1 MTADETLCR
10 DGAAFFEML
19 RGSENAC
26 AEMEELIHAPE
37 NLQTTILQ
45 LIDRERENA
54 EAGVHPSIIAK
65 MNSLCDVPVME
76 ALCDAGR
83 AGVEIHLIVRGICSL
98 LAGQETRKR
107 ERARPLHR
115 GPALGTRRAF
125 VFENGGDREVYLS
138 SADWMPRNL
147 YRRVELMFPVK
158 DERCRR
164 AVENVLRLQLMDNE
178 KCRVRLPGGAYV
190 LPELNGAEEINA
202 RKSCFGISTACLTAR
217 R

>member
-1 MTADETLCR
+1 MRTLHLGTGNYHDSTAKLYTDFGLLTADETLCR

-54 EAGVHPSIIAK
+54 EAGIHASIIAK

-98 LAGQETRKR
+98 LPGKKHGSENVHVHSIVGRHLEHA
-107 ERARPLHR
+107 
-115 GPALGTRRAF
+115 RAF
-125 VFENGGDREVYLS
+125 KHGKWLTTVY
-138 SADWMPRNL
+138 MRKQ
-147 YRRVELMFPVK
+147 F
-158 DERCRR
+158 R
-164 AVENVLRLQLMDNE
+164 APEGTPAETLPFTEALRSYPL
-178 KCRVRLPGGAYV
+178 
-190 LPELNGAEEINA
+190 
-202 RKSCFGISTACLTAR
+202 
-217 R
+217 